1 MFPRSHDCSGGW
13 PGFGLRLCG
22 SPKAP
27 YCDYPKINVE
37 VKFDWK
43 WHRIFSKGEQFFEVD
58 LKILSLLST
67 LVSPSYFLG
76 TVFLQ

>member
-1 MFPRSHDCSGGW
+1 MLPRSHDCSGVW
-13 PGFGLRLCG
+13 SGFGLRLCG

-27 YCDYPKINVE
+27 YCDYQKIKVE

-43 WHRIFSKGEQFFEVD
+43 WQGNFSKGEQFFEVA

>member
-1 MFPRSHDCSGGW
+1 MFPRSHDCSGVW
-13 PGFGLRLCG
+13 PGFGLRSFG
-22 SPKAP
+22 SAKAP
-27 YCDYPKINVE
+27 YCDYQKRKVE

-58 LKILSLLST
+58 FKILSLPST